1 MSVEEDLRTT
11 LRDRADQA
19 APLPDLWAAVTAGV
33 RRDQRKRRTLAAVA
47 AVAVVA
53 AGITVPTLL
62 HDRGTDRL
70 PAAPPTASPATFPAP
85 VFPLRPTWLPAG
97 VPTAFASTWTITQMG
112 PNVRMEYTEGTT
124 VLGIEI
130 GPLQADW
137 ETEATDIHQADVLSR
152 PAEVHVA
159 PGYDGSG
166 AGERFVGVRWK
177 MPATRWIS
185 VLSWGK
191 LTEADVLRVARN
203 LAAGEHIVSGYPAPF
218 SFPSSPP
225 GLVLQHQSDSTMCL
239 APPALVAQQRQ
250 PAGLCA
256 SLQEGEGFNPGS
268 ATETWS
274 IEGRR
279 IAYDQDGHSLLIE
292 WGGDT
297 QISVDWD
304 PAVITLSHDQV
315 VALAD
320 GLRPIHR

>member
-19 APLPDLWAAVTAGV
+19 APLPDLWAGVTAGV

-47 AVAVVA
+47 AAAVVA

-177 MPATRWIS
+177 MPATRWVS

-203 LAAGEHIVSGYPAPF
+203 LAGDRIVSGYPAPF
-218 SFPSSPP
+218 SFPFSPP
-225 GLVLQHQSDSTMCL
+225 GLVLQHQSDGMMCL
-239 APPALVAQQRQ
+239 APVTVQQRQ

-256 SLQEGEGFNPGS
+256 SLSVGEPFDPGS
-268 ATETWS
+268 ASESWS
-274 IEGRR
+274 VDGRR
-279 IAYDQDGHSLLIE
+279 VAYEPDSASLVIE

-297 QISVDWD
+297 QISVNWNPDEI
-304 PAVITLSHDQV
+304 PLSHDQV
-315 VALAD
+315 VTLAA